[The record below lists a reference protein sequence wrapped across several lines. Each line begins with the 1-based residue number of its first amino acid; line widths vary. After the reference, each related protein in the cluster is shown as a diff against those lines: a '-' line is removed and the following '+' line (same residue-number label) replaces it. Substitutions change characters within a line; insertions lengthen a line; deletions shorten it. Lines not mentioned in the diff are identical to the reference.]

1 VPESRSSSRNS
12 YGASV
17 SPSSADGGGGGATR
31 AELRLRVLRSL
42 PPAHIGYLNEEIR
55 KLCRGYL
62 RNRRVLVSEMTP
74 DELLSEIYQKLLG
87 TASLRIEEAPNSTE
101 WSIDPHVPERD
112 GRVVWLIEEI
122 GGTEAIAHLYE
133 DILRQRHGRSA
144 QGRGR
149 RLVQP
154 GNEDEPFEIGSDPV
168 ECGTLQEV
176 DARRAWRGLLV
187 TAELEFQRDEDAS
200 MLLRLMADVPGIFE
214 DSSGGQ
220 WPVQDIVELLNG
232 RFPPPSWSGDR
243 VDNAKRRL
251 INWINRLMR
260 KNGLDATD
268 LEGLFA
274 RVGRQ
279 QEGERTLLTQTP
291 HPNLPS

>member
-1 VPESRSSSRNS
+1 MCRN
-12 YGASV
+12 
-17 SPSSADGGGGGATR
+17 
-31 AELRLRVLRSL
+31 
-42 PPAHIGYLNEEIR
+42 
-55 KLCRGYL
+55 YL
-62 RNRRVLVSEMTP
+62 RNRRVLASEMTP
-74 DELLSEIYQKLLG
+74 EELLSEIYQKLLG
-87 TASLRIEEAPNSTE
+87 TMSLHTDEAPNSTK
-101 WSIDPHVPERD
+101 WSIDPRAPECD

-122 GGTEAIAHLYE
+122 GGTEAIAHRYE
-133 DILRQRHGRSA
+133 DILRQRHGRSEP
-144 QGRGR
+144 GRGR

-154 GNEDEPFEIGSDPV
+154 GNEDEPFEIGSDQV
-168 ECGTLQEV
+168 EPGTLQEA
-176 DARRAWRGLLV
+176 DARRVWRGLLA
-187 TAELEFQRDEDAS
+187 TANLQFQRDDDVS
-200 MLLRLMADVPGIFE
+200 MLLRLMADVPGILE

-220 WPVQDIVELLNG
+220 WPVTKMVALLNS
-232 RFPPPSWSGDR
+232 RFPPPPWSGDR

-279 QEGERTLLTQTP
+279 QEGGERTLLIETP